1 MAKPNF
7 MKRLLVIFISILNS
21 SQAEELFDET
31 KVTTLFAFDRHAI
44 PYTQNLKLLMQ
55 QPRKHEANPVLP
67 RGQPGTPDA
76 HGVQFYGSI
85 IQDEGK
91 YRMWYIAFDD
101 DTKNP
106 HPSTR
111 WRAAYAESIDGVHWS
126 RPHLNLV
133 DYRGNKNN
141 NLLDMGGQEWGFV
154 NLKVIRD
161 WDEPDPNRRYK
172 MTTHVYYRHT
182 RRLGTLLTWFSK
194 DGFRW
199 QPVKPVT
206 PKQGELSAKDLLIP
220 GFHFEPCGGLYKWQG
235 QYFIMGQN
243 ALPGSHHYQGRVCRL
258 YRSHDFLNWQST
270 HNVSFTRITQEQW
283 LGPGRSLEGEQCH
296 EGISVW
302 NRHSLLMGIYGQWHG
317 AKDWKDITIDLGF
330 VISHDGLF
338 FHEPR
343 AEWCLLKHG
352 DIGSWDQ
359 SGLLQGQ
366 GFQNIG
372 DSTFIYYGSWDPTVT
387 GGKETP
393 RGGVGIAFLPRDRFG
408 YLCFDG
414 SNEGPGDYQLP
425 QTEAELVTSTQK
437 INHPEFY
444 LNAEGLHSEARVRV
458 ELLDSQ
464 EKPIRHY
471 SGAEALL
478 VKQSGFQ
485 VPLIWPQSSG
495 LPEQIRFRLS
505 FEGKE
510 RSSIKLSAIYIREK
524 TLSKAQAR

>member
-1 MAKPNF
+1 MTKPNF
-7 MKRLLVIFISILNS
+7 MKRLLLIFISILNS

-182 RRLGTLLTWFSK
+182 RRLGTQ
-194 DGFRW
+194 R
-199 QPVKPVT
+199 PP
-206 PKQGELSAKDLLIP
+206 
-220 GFHFEPCGGLYKWQG
+220 
-235 QYFIMGQN
+235 
-243 ALPGSHHYQGRVCRL
+243 
-258 YRSHDFLNWQST
+258 
-270 HNVSFTRITQEQW
+270 
-283 LGPGRSLEGEQCH
+283 
-296 EGISVW
+296 
-302 NRHSLLMGIYGQWHG
+302 HSW
-317 AKDWKDITIDLGF
+317 
-330 VISHDGLF
+330 
-338 FHEPR
+338 
-343 AEWCLLKHG
+343 
-352 DIGSWDQ
+352 
-359 SGLLQGQ
+359 
-366 GFQNIG
+366 
-372 DSTFIYYGSWDPTVT
+372 
-387 GGKETP
+387 
-393 RGGVGIAFLPRDRFG
+393 
-408 YLCFDG
+408 
-414 SNEGPGDYQLP
+414 
-425 QTEAELVTSTQK
+425 
-437 INHPEFY
+437 
-444 LNAEGLHSEARVRV
+444 
-458 ELLDSQ
+458 
-464 EKPIRHY
+464 
-471 SGAEALL
+471 
-478 VKQSGFQ
+478 
-485 VPLIWPQSSG
+485 
-495 LPEQIRFRLS
+495 LS
-505 FEGKE
+505 F
-510 RSSIKLSAIYIREK
+510 
-524 TLSKAQAR
+524 